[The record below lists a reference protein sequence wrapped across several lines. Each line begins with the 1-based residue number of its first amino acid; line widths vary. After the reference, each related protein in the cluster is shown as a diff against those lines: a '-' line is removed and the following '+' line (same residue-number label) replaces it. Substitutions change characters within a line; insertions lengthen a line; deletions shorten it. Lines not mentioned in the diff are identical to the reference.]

1 MNTTLTNKTILT
13 KHSNKAKPKLANPQM
28 LIIYLLY
35 LSTGTDTT
43 ISKRNT
49 KPGYQETELQ
59 NTRVENII
67 LKFTCNF
74 VRLRTHH
81 LGQ

>member
-1 MNTTLTNKTILT
+1 MNTILTNKTIPT
-13 KHSNKAKPKLANPQM
+13 KHSTKAKPELVNPQM
-28 LIIYLLY
+28 LLIYLLN
-35 LSTGTDTT
+35 LSTGMDTI
-43 ISKRNT
+43 ISRRNT
-49 KPGYQETELQ
+49 KLGYQETELQ
-59 NTRVENII
+59 NARVENIV